1 MQASRIALIAALAIA
16 AAPSLGGCV
25 AAIPAGAAAI
35 MAGNEVVG
43 DRGERTP
50 RAGAATPAS
59 PTAGSEEG
67 RRIDALEAPGMTK
80 VVGPAPVPSVAAPA
94 PAAGSVPA
102 PMQYLYGSGESAA
115 ASVQAY
121 RALTNYLV
129 ARWSD
134 RSVGHTVH
142 SVLIEPGSSL
152 ASPRFAPCGDKPL
165 AVVLDIDET
174 VLLNLGYEA
183 NDAALGLSYDAE
195 RWQRWEAT
203 GVDKVS
209 AVPGVVEAV
218 STARKAGIVVVYNSN
233 RNAATAQQTA
243 EALDRLGLG
252 PVVHRDTL
260 WLQGDTPGGSSKD
273 ARRQAIAAKYCVVAL
288 VGDQLGDFS
297 DLFNAPGLS
306 VPARRAL
313 ANGAAVGQMWGLGWF
328 MLPNPVYGSALRGTI
343 DEVFPA
349 DKRWTDPGTS
359 PAAAAP
365 APTPAPA
372 E

>member
-1 MQASRIALIAALAIA
+1 MQASRIALIAALAVA
-16 AAPSLGGCV
+16 ATPALGGCV

-35 MAGNEVVG
+35 MARNEVVG

-50 RAGAATPAS
+50 RASTPALAS
-59 PTAGSEEG
+59 SAAGIEQG
-67 RRIDALEAPGMTK
+67 RRIDANEVPGTAGA
-80 VVGPAPVPSVAAPA
+80 VGPSPTPGAAAPA
-94 PAAGSVPA
+94 PGSVPA
-102 PMQYLYGSGESAA
+102 SMQYLYGSGESAA

-121 RALTNYLV
+121 RSLNNYLV

-134 RSVGHTVH
+134 RSVGHMVN

-152 ASPRFAPCGDKPL
+152 ATPRFAPCGDKPL

-233 RNAATAQQTA
+233 RTAATAQQTA
-243 EALDRLGLG
+243 DALDRLGLG

-260 WLQGDTPGGSSKD
+260 WLQGDAPGGSSKD

-297 DLFNAPGLS
+297 DLFNTPGLS
-306 VPARRAL
+306 VAARRAL
-313 ANGAAVGQMWGLGWF
+313 ADSAPISQMWGLGWF

-349 DKRWTDPGTS
+349 DKRWIDPGIA